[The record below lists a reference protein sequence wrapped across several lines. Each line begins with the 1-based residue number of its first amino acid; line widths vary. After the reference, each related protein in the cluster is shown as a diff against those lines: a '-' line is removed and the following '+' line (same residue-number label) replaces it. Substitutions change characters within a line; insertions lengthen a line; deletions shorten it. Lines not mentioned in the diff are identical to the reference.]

1 MDGWDE
7 LFGGWFWG
15 DGFLNAWLIFW
26 DGFLNVFFWC
36 FLLVVEGRNHWQIY
50 MKTREIHWKLYFHQW
65 PHVFHFGGLHCRQTG
80 RRGVVRKVG
89 WLDGTALWWPC
100 FFATCNL
107 HGNWYPQKKDVPFPA
122 ELPLKLRWFFHFC
135 LVGFEMMNIFFQ
147 VPVLITRT
155 VCQAAWL
162 NSSWNL
168 RKLKALLVP
177 LAGSVEAYPYP
188 DTPQIS
194 PNNDKLYIVRVSVKT
209 QWSSGLAL
217 FWTNKSIFQK
227 ISADKNVYNTA
238 KMGYKQLWIALR

>member
-1 MDGWDE
+1 MDGCDE

-15 DGFLNAWLIFW
+15 DGFLNAWLILW

-80 RRGVVRKVG
+80 RAGELRNGRKV
-89 WLDGTALWWPC
+89 WWCWMWRPVVALLFGT
-100 FFATCNL
+100 TCNL
-107 HGNWYPQKKDVPFPA
+107 HGNWYPKQKTSLFQQNFPWNFA
-122 ELPLKLRWFFHFC
+122 GFFTSVWWVLRWRPS
-135 LVGFEMMNIFFQ
+135 FFQ

-194 PNNDKLYIVRVSVKT
+194 PNKDKL
-209 QWSSGLAL
+209 
-217 FWTNKSIFQK
+217 
-227 ISADKNVYNTA
+227 
-238 KMGYKQLWIALR
+238 